1 MRSYN
6 GRDAAHY
13 DDVMTEPQIITGTM
27 QVQLSDADIVDLAQA
42 LGVDIDAMIA
52 ADGGMKEAS
61 DGNQTVRHRS

>member
-13 DDVMTEPQIITGTM
+13 DDVMAEPQIITGTM
-27 QVQLSDADIVDLAQA
+27 QVQLSDADIVDLAHA

-52 ADGGMKEAS
+52 ADNGMSKEAS
-61 DGNQTVRHRS
+61 DG